1 MKICSKIIIAIAIL
15 IGYMSCSN
23 NQGNESIPAKK
34 ANPNEQV
41 NFKEPEIISTTIVEM
56 YDDNT
61 PKEIMVTFKDDTKM
75 SLKVID
81 HSKLSVS
88 SPYKGHYRGDVII
101 PSKVNI
107 NGKDYPVTSIAF
119 EAFSGEE
126 VTSVFI
132 PNSVTEIKKVAFE
145 RCEKLTSITITG
157 CIKTIGN
164 RAFADCP
171 QLISVNFMEG
181 VKYIGPGMFE
191 DCTGLTSVSIPKSV
205 TMIYPEAFKGCTN
218 LTAVHIPEGVKT
230 IAAEAFSDC
239 SSLASIT
246 IPQSVDCILPH
257 AFYGTAWYNSQ
268 PDGLIVIGQVAYEY
282 KGEAPEN
289 TSIVIPKTVTSIT
302 SGAFADNKGITFIE
316 IPSSVNDIGFHAF
329 EGTTWFDNQPDGLI
343 RIGDAIYTYKGD
355 YTYKGEIR
363 RGASVNIPEGVTRI
377 FSYAFYERYDLATV
391 TLPNSVTS
399 IGRGAF
405 KGCSDLASINIPEG
419 VTCIEDETFSD
430 CESLTEIIIP
440 NSVTAIGVS
449 AFHNCRMLPEIT
461 IPSSVTAIGDG
472 AFWYCE
478 ELTSVIIQNPNLQI
492 DFEKVFKVCEKL
504 QRSNVIYASGSGS
517 ASNPS
522 SVSTPTSAKSKVYS
536 NAYDGFVNI
545 RQAPQSKAPILGV
558 LRNGPEG
565 AILLGTE
572 GEWKKIDCNGI
583 VGYVYEKYVQ
593 DTPTEVF
600 HGE

>member
-23 NQGNESIPAKK
+23 NQGNERISSKMAK
-34 ANPNEQV
+34 PNEQV
-41 NFKEPEIISTTIVEM
+41 SFKEPEIISTTVVEV
-56 YDDNT
+56 YSDNT
-61 PKEIMVTFKDDTKM
+61 PKVIMVTFKDNTKM
-75 SLKVID
+75 WFRAYEG
-81 HSKLSVS
+81 SVLYVLA
-88 SPYKGHYRGDVII
+88 PREGKYFGEVTI
-101 PSKVNI
+101 PSKVNV
-107 NGKDYPVTSIAF
+107 NGKDYHVTDIYN
-119 EAFSGEE
+119 EAFWNAEI
-126 VTSVFI
+126 TSVTI
-132 PNSVTEIKKVAFE
+132 PGSVKIIETGAFGDCSQLTSVVFMEGVKEIGRGTFDGCTSLTAINIPKSVTEIGELAF
-145 RCEKLTSITITG
+145 RNCTNLTSITI
-157 CIKTIGN
+157 
-164 RAFADCP
+164 P
-171 QLISVNFMEG
+171 QG
-181 VKYIGPGMFE
+181 VKNIRAYTFLN
-191 DCTGLTSVSIPKSV
+191 CAKLTSV
-205 TMIYPEAFKGCTN
+205 
-218 LTAVHIPEGVKT
+218 
-230 IAAEAFSDC
+230 D
-239 SSLASIT
+239 
-246 IPQSVDCILPH
+246 IPQSVTTIYEEAFKDCSNLTSIIIPKSIEWVKSE
-257 AFYGTAWYNSQ
+257 AFHGTGWYNKHS
-268 PDGLIVIGQVAYEY
+268 DGLMVLGHVVYGY
-282 KGEAPEN
+282 KGEAPRG
-289 TSIVIPKTVTSIT
+289 TVVVIPNTATIISDYAFYRSYGINSVKIPNSII
-302 SGAFADNKGITFIE
+302 N
-316 IPSSVNDIGFHAF
+316 IGSRAF
-329 EGTTWFDNQPDGLI
+329 EGTTWFENQPDGLI
-343 RIGDAIYTYKGD
+343 RIGDAIYTYKG
-355 YTYKGEIR
+355 EIP

-377 FSYAFYERYDLATV
+377 CSYAFHERYDLATV

-405 KGCSDLASINIPEG
+405 KGCSNLASINIPKG
-419 VTCIEDETFSD
+419 VTCIEDETFSG

-472 AFWYCE
+472 AFWYCD

-492 DFEKVFKVCEKL
+492 DFEKVFEGCEKL

>member
-41 NFKEPEIISTTIVEM
+41 NFKEPEIISTAVVEM
-56 YDDNT
+56 YSDNT
-61 PKEIMVTFKDDTKM
+61 PKIIMVTFKDNTRM
-75 SLKVID
+75 WFRVYD
-81 HSKLSVS
+81 HSELSVL
-88 SPYKGHYRGDVII
+88 SPYQGHYTGDVTI
-101 PSKVNI
+101 PSKVSI
-107 NGKDYPVTSIAF
+107 DGKDYPVTEIHY
-119 EAFSGEE
+119 EAFWNAEI
-126 VTSVFI
+126 TSVTI
-132 PNSVTEIKKVAFE
+132 PGSVKTIKTGAFGD
-145 RCEKLTSITITG
+145 CSQLTS
-157 CIKTIGN
+157 
-164 RAFADCP
+164 
-171 QLISVNFMEG
+171 VVFMEG
-181 VKYIGPGMFE
+181 VKEIGCGTF
-191 DCTGLTSVSIPKSV
+191 DGCTSLTAINIPKSV
-205 TMIYPEAFKGCTN
+205 TEIGELAFRNCASLTSIIIPPGIDIVEASTFSNCTN
-218 LTAVHIPEGVKT
+218 LTIVDIPEGVTT
-230 IAAEAFSDC
+230 IGTEAFLGC
-239 SSLASIT
+239 TCLTSIT
-246 IPQSVDCILPH
+246 IPQSIKTIERE
-257 AFYGTAWYNSQ
+257 AFHGTGWYNKHS
-268 PDGLIVIGQVAYEY
+268 DGLMVLGHVVYGY
-282 KGEAPEN
+282 KGEAPRG
-289 TSIVIPKTVTSIT
+289 TVVVIPNTATIISDYAFYRSYGINSVKIPNSII
-302 SGAFADNKGITFIE
+302 N
-316 IPSSVNDIGFHAF
+316 IGSRAF
-329 EGTTWFDNQPDGLI
+329 EGTTWFENQPDGLI
-343 RIGDAIYTYKGD
+343 RIGDAIYTYKG
-355 YTYKGEIR
+355 EIP

-377 FSYAFYERYDLATV
+377 FSYAFHERYDLATV

-405 KGCSDLASINIPEG
+405 EGCSDLASINIPEG
-419 VTCIEDETFSD
+419 VTCIEDETFYG

-472 AFWYCE
+472 AFWYCD

-492 DFEKVFKVCEKL
+492 DFEKVFEGCEKL